1 MPACGHRIVIQ
12 LIQRLRILCC
22 DPSTALRNETLT
34 KLYYEAY
41 LRHIFISIHI
51 QVFKFVY
58 YVYISN
64 YWWKPAF
71 SLEDRE
77 DFIPSLANVSLVWR
91 ASAYIGH
98 KCRQIRMLPKTRPDR
113 TGTHAWHETAAVS
126 DIAFLTFLVVSWQ
139 TLENADNIQFFE
151 FVCSLIFLAVQGMTP
166 IAGL

>member
-1 MPACGHRIVIQ
+1 M
-12 LIQRLRILCC
+12 IL
-22 DPSTALRNETLT
+22 PPHWETKRWLNYT
-34 KLYYEAY
+34 MK
-41 LRHIFISIHI
+41 HIYDIFLL
-51 QVFKFVY
+51 
-58 YVYISN
+58 VYIFKSLNLFTMYTSN

-77 DFIPSLANVSLVWR
+77 DFISSLANVSLVWR

>member
-1 MPACGHRIVIQ
+1 MPTCGHRIVIQ
-12 LIQRLRILCC
+12 LIQRLRTLCC

-41 LRHIFISIHI
+41 LRHNFLL
-51 QVFKFVY
+51 
-58 YVYISN
+58 VYIFKSLNLYTMYASN

-77 DFIPSLANVSLVWR
+77 DFIPSLANVSLVSR

-113 TGTHAWHETAAVS
+113 TGTHAWHETGTVS
-126 DIAFLTFLVVSWQ
+126 DIAFLTFLMVSWQ
-139 TLENADNIQFFE
+139 TLENAYNIQFFE
-151 FVCSLIFLAVQGMTP
+151 FVCSLNF
-166 IAGL
+166 